1 MLTRSLGSYDKTIRI
16 VMGLM
21 LLAGGWYVAFI
32 LSSAYGLL
40 IAAGG
45 VVAMFTALLRWCPIY
60 AIIGINSCPL
70 HDQVRV

>member
-1 MLTRSLGSYDKTIRI
+1 
-16 VMGLM
+16 MGLM

-45 VVAMFTALLRWCPIY
+45 VVSMVTALLRWCPIY
-60 AIIGINSCPL
+60 AIVGISSCPL